1 MAIHLPGVAN
11 PDSERAR
18 WQASRDSTN
27 AAAQCVLGNEPLSA
41 TPRPSVSIVVAAR
54 NNGAYLEDALRSAL
68 SQSFPCEV
76 IYVDD
81 GSEDDSVEIA
91 ARFPGVRTIPRP
103 REGVCAARNWGLAE
117 SRGEFLV
124 FLDGDDQLPYRYVES
139 ALRAL
144 DARSSFSYS
153 PAQAFGLVN
162 YFWDVPDWDG
172 SNIWARNFVHTSALH
187 RRADLLAVGGWQEG
201 IGTAWDWN
209 LALRYARAGCRGQ
222 PVRDNFLMYRQ
233 HPHSFSRRF
242 RQRAD
247 ADIPAN
253 ARFFWLTRH
262 ALSRF
267 QIGLVLSDRVFDLF
281 AREWLPAV
289 RRNLEHYRA
298 RMAEEEPCGPLGRV
312 EPRLPALEIAY
323 TGQRRLLDVHRV
335 VDRFADDFC
344 DVQVTRMSFAT
355 PLGAHGDVEG
365 EPARRSHL
373 SVCLAAAYNRLLD
386 SPSEVVWFLED
397 DVIPPDHAY
406 YHLVRTLLGAD
417 DVNAKF
423 AVSGCYRN
431 RHAPQWYVLAD
442 WPSDDPQELRHYER
456 LGETPFY
463 VDVSGTGCLA
473 IFRPFA
479 PHRFDSHVG
488 KAPAHDWAWCRRL
501 AQYTEAFRPA
511 QRKVL
516 ALPSVVCRHYQDN
529 ERFV

>member
-1 MAIHLPGVAN
+1 MAIHLQGVGGSDSQHTGWYAPGDTAAD
-11 PDSERAR
+11 PAFASAREPRA
-18 WQASRDSTN
+18 AGTK
-27 AAAQCVLGNEPLSA
+27 
-41 TPRPSVSIVVAAR
+41 PSVSIVVAAR
-54 NNGAYLEDALRSAL
+54 NNGAYLADALRSAV
-68 SQSFPCEV
+68 SQSIACEV
-76 IYVDD
+76 VYVDD
-81 GSEDDSVEIA
+81 GSEDDSVTIA
-91 ARFPGVRTIPRP
+91 ARFPTVRTIRRP
-103 REGVCAARNWGLAE
+103 REGVCASRNVGLAE
-117 SRGEFLV
+117 SRGQFVL

-144 DARSSFSYS
+144 DTGASFSYS

-172 SNIWARNFVHTSALH
+172 YNIWARNFVHTSALH

-209 LALRYARAGCRGQ
+209 LALRYARAGYRGQ
-222 PVRDNFLMYRQ
+222 PIRDCFLLYRQ
-233 HPHSFSRRF
+233 HPHSFSRQF

-247 ADIPAN
+247 ADIPAD

-267 QIGLVLSDRVFDLF
+267 RIGLVLSDRVFDLWV
-281 AREWLPAV
+281 REWLPAV
-289 RRNLEHYRA
+289 RRNLQYYRA
-298 RMAEEEPCGPLGRV
+298 KMAEEVRCGPYGSI
-312 EPRLPALEIAY
+312 EPRTPALQIAY
-323 TGQRRLLDVHRV
+323 TGQRRLIDIHRAI
-335 VDRFADDFC
+335 DRFADEFD
-344 DVQVTRMSFAT
+344 DVQVTKMSFAM
-355 PLGAHGDVEG
+355 PVPARGDSEG
-365 EPARRSHL
+365 ELTRRNHL
-373 SVCLAAAYNRLLD
+373 STWLAEAYNRLLD
-386 SPSEVVWFLED
+386 PASEVVWFLED

-406 YHLVRTLLGAD
+406 HNLVRALLGAD

-431 RHAPQWYVLAD
+431 RHAPRWYVLAD
-442 WPSDDPQELRHYER
+442 WPSDDPKELRHYDSLQE
-456 LGETPFY
+456 GPFY

-488 KAPAHDWAWCRRL
+488 QVAAHDWAWCRRL
-501 AQYTEAFRPA
+501 AQYTEPFRPA

-516 ALPSVVCRHYQDN
+516 ALPSVVCRHYQDS